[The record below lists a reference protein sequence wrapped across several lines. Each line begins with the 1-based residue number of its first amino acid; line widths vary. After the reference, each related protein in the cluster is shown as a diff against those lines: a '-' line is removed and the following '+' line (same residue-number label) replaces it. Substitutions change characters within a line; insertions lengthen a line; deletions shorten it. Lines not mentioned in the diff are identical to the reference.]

1 MIDSKA
7 QRERRGHKR
16 YLARFGSFYVHSP
29 HWNDI
34 YGEILDISR
43 SGLSCCYMSEKPL
56 SNSYVTGILFDNGTF
71 RLDDLVLKT
80 VSDYRIATSSIA
92 VRRRSIQFCDISP
105 AQIEQIERFIRAHKL
120 RVAPRS

>member
-1 MIDSKA
+1 M
-7 QRERRGHKR
+7 
-16 YLARFGSFYVHSP
+16 HSP

-80 VSDYRIATSSIA
+80 VSDYRISTSSIA
-92 VRRRSIQFCDISP
+92 IRRRSIQFCDISP

-120 RVAPRS
+120 RVAPRN